1 MKRFH
6 PTSRAGTLQ
15 HKAINT
21 LEERRFMPPGA
32 AGPRVQVAA
41 VLGMDQDARIA
52 LERLLAMAERRRVGV
67 AGRFMK
73 DEGVARLLVERGIV
87 EEVAEEDFFRF
98 QRVAIPYCGVAARD
112 RRAWEEAGVPLED
125 FTAPQV
131 RRAQVAL
138 GLLRMEGASGL
149 VIGRHD
155 DAESLAIAGACPGAA
170 ILEDTTDT
178 ARLRYSPAFG
188 VVCQTTLSPRRIA
201 WLVEQLRFRY
211 RDARVSF
218 LDTVCQ
224 SMARRE
230 EALERLLPACDRVL
244 IVGEPDEASC
254 DALAETAMRRGKPAA
269 VVKGAEGLAE
279 HGILNGERI
288 ALTAGAFVADETIRK
303 VAEALAG

>member
-1 MKRFH
+1 
-6 PTSRAGTLQ
+6 
-15 HKAINT
+15 
-21 LEERRFMPPGA
+21 
-32 AGPRVQVAA
+32 VAA

-155 DAESLAIAGACPGAA
+155 DAESLAIA
-170 ILEDTTDT
+170 
-178 ARLRYSPAFG
+178 RLRG
-188 VVCQTTLSPRRIA
+188 G
-201 WLVEQLRFRY
+201 
-211 RDARVSF
+211 
-218 LDTVCQ
+218 
-224 SMARRE
+224 
-230 EALERLLPACDRVL
+230 LPDDPLAAADR
-244 IVGEPDEASC
+244 
-254 DALAETAMRRGKPAA
+254 
-269 VVKGAEGLAE
+269 
-279 HGILNGERI
+279 
-288 ALTAGAFVADETIRK
+288 
-303 VAEALAG
+303 LAGGATSFSLPGRAGFFPRHRLSVDGPARGGARAAAACV